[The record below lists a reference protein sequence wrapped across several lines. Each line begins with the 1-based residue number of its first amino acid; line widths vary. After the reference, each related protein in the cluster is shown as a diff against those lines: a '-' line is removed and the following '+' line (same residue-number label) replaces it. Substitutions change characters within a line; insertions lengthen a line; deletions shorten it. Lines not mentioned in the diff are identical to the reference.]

1 VTNDPTDRH
10 VRKAIFLSLSPV
22 EGVAMSEETDSQSR
36 PPLDRG
42 REKLSRAGD
51 YLTRN
56 RIRVALVLV
65 VLLSVGVIA
74 VGATGDGLSTASA
87 EAAPEAPPAD
97 NITVITESGRAGTL
111 IAYDTDGSVLYHAD
125 ERTKYFDVDQV
136 ENTSATVE
144 YTATD
149 TIHTS
154 GPYCDSPPCARN
166 VIERTNLTTGE
177 TEVIVERYNHQE
189 TAGEWHD
196 HVRVNETRVLIG
208 DILHDRVYMLNTE
221 TGIIEWEWDAQSEYD
236 PAESGG
242 SFRRDWTHLNDVS
255 LLEDGR
261 VMASLR
267 NHDRVVFIDPETG
280 VQEDWT
286 LGEENNYDI
295 LYEQHNPDYIPE
307 EQGGPAVVVADS
319 ENNRIKEFQRED
331 GEWVQRWTW
340 TDQQTQWPRDADR
353 LPDGD
358 TLITDTHGN
367 RVMEVDGS
375 GDIVWEVA
383 STLPYEAERLG
394 TGPESEGG
402 ESAERLGLES
412 RTDRGDGGDSGGSFD
427 PATEAGQ
434 FLEDLL
440 PHRIVNGIY
449 FAMPVWFGAPQ
460 FAAAGF
466 GLLAGLGWFGAEL
479 RWQLRDRGVRFRLP
493 VYRKD

>member
-1 VTNDPTDRH
+1 
-10 VRKAIFLSLSPV
+10 
-22 EGVAMSEETDSQSR
+22 MSEETDSQSR
-36 PPLDRG
+36 PPLQRG
-42 REKLSRAGD
+42 RALLSGAGD
-51 YLTRN
+51 ALTRN

-65 VLLSVGVIA
+65 LLLSAGVIVA
-74 VGATGDGLSTASA
+74 GATGDGLSTASA

-111 IAYDTDGSVLYHAD
+111 IAYDTDGSVLHYKD
-125 ERTKYFDVDQV
+125 ERTKYFDVDEV

-166 VIERTNLTTGE
+166 VIERANLTTGE

-196 HVRVNETRVLIG
+196 HVRVNETHVLIA
-208 DILHDRVYMLNTE
+208 DILYDRVYMLNTE
-221 TGIIEWEWDAQSEYD
+221 TGIIEWEWDAQADFD

-242 SFRRDWTHLNDVS
+242 SFMTDWTHLNDVS

-261 VMASLR
+261 IMASLR
-267 NHDRVVFIDPETG
+267 NHDRVVFIDPKTG

-286 LGEENNYDI
+286 LGEEDNYDI

-307 EQGGPAVVVADS
+307 SEGGPAVVVADS
-319 ENNRIKEFQRED
+319 ENNRIKEFQRVD
-331 GEWVQRWTW
+331 GEWEQSWEW
-340 TDQQTQWPRDADR
+340 ADSQIQWPRDADR
-353 LPDGD
+353 LPNGN

-367 RVMEVDGS
+367 RVMEVDQNGEV
-375 GDIVWEVA
+375 VWEVG

-394 TGPESEGG
+394 TGSESEGG

-412 RTDRGDGGDSGGSFD
+412 RTPSDSAGDESEGGLSFD
-427 PATEAGQ
+427 PLTGIGY

-460 FAAAGF
+460 FAAAGV
-466 GLLAGLGWFGAEL
+466 GLLVGLGWVGTEV
-479 RWQLRDRGVRFRLP
+479 RWQLRDAGVRFRLP
-493 VYRKD
+493 VYRED